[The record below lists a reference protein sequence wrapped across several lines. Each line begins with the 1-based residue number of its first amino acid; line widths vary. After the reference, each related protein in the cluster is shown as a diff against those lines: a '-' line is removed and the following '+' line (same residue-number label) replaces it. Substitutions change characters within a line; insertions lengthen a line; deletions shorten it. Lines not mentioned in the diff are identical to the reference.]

1 MVKKVVIEG
10 AGTAIP
16 PLGLGTYPLTGREA
30 EDVIVMAIELGYRH
44 IDTAQ
49 MYGNEAAVGK
59 ALRRSPVPRDQLFVV
74 TKVEPGNLSAQR
86 FASSVARSVD
96 DLGGPPDLMLIHWPP
111 ADSEVDAA
119 IDRLVSALEEGKTR
133 HIGVSNFTIA
143 LMEKA
148 QKRTGGRIICNQVEF
163 HPLLD
168 QSRLLAAA
176 RELGI
181 MLTAYSP
188 LARGRALQP
197 AIIQEIARKLGR
209 PPSEIVLRWIIQ
221 QGVAAIPMS
230 RKRENLQSNLNV
242 LQFTLSEKDMTA
254 LSSIGSAAGRTVS
267 RASMSGR
274 WDS

>member
-1 MVKKVVIEG
+1 MASNSVI
-10 AGTAIP
+10 P
-16 PLGLGTYPLTGREA
+16 QLGLGTYPLMGQEA

-59 ALRRSPVPRDQLFVV
+59 ALRRSPVPREQLFVV
-74 TKVEPGNLSAQR
+74 TKVDPGSLSAQR
-86 FASSVARSVD
+86 FHSSVARSVD
-96 DLGGPPDLMLIHWPP
+96 DLGGPVDLLLIHWPP

-119 IDRLVSALEEGKTR
+119 VDRLVSALEEGRTR

-143 LMEKA
+143 LMERA

-168 QSRLLAAA
+168 QSKLLAAA
-176 RELGI
+176 TKLGI
-181 MLTAYSP
+181 TLTAYSP

-197 AIIQEIARKLGR
+197 DMVQEIARKLGR
-209 PPSEIVLRWIIQ
+209 PASEIVLRWIIQ

-242 LQFTLSEKDMTA
+242 LQFTLREEDMAA
-254 LSSIGSAAGRTVS
+254 LTSIGSAAGRTVS

-274 WDS
+274 WDN

>member
-1 MVKKVVIEG
+1 
-10 AGTAIP
+10 
-16 PLGLGTYPLTGREA
+16 
-30 EDVIVMAIELGYRH
+30 
-44 IDTAQ
+44 
-49 MYGNEAAVGK
+49 
-59 ALRRSPVPRDQLFVV
+59 
-74 TKVEPGNLSAQR
+74 
-86 FASSVARSVD
+86 
-96 DLGGPPDLMLIHWPP
+96 
-111 ADSEVDAA
+111 
-119 IDRLVSALEEGKTR
+119 
-133 HIGVSNFTIA
+133 
-143 LMEKA
+143 MERA

-168 QSRLLAAA
+168 QSKLLAAA

-197 AIIQEIARKLGR
+197 DIVQEISRKLGR
-209 PPSEIVLRWIIQ
+209 PPSEIVLRWIVQ

-242 LQFTLSEKDMTA
+242 LRFALSEDDMSA
-254 LSSIGSAAGRTVS
+254 LSAIGSAAGRTVS

>member
-1 MVKKVVIEG
+1 MVNKAVNEG
-10 AGTAIP
+10 AGTPIP

-74 TKVEPGNLSAQR
+74 TKVDPSNLSAQR
-86 FASSVARSVD
+86 FHSAVARSVD
-96 DLGGPPDLMLIHWPP
+96 ELGGPVDLLLIHWPP
-111 ADSEVDAA
+111 ADNEVDAA
-119 IDRLVSALEEGKTR
+119 VDRLVSALEEGKTR

-143 LMEKA
+143 LMEGA

-230 RKRENLQSNLNV
+230 RKRENLQSNLNA
-242 LQFTLSEKDMTA
+242 LQFTLSEEDMAA

-267 RASMSGR
+267 SALMSGR
-274 WDS
+274 WDN